1 MANYSNK
8 ALVEQMNTINVQPG
22 CLAIWGL
29 GQMGVAVKGNNGQ
42 ILYIDP
48 ILSDVV
54 AIKIPG
60 VADKFGRAF
69 PPPLQPEDVTNAA
82 YVLCTHEHLDH
93 TDPLTLGPLAKACP
107 QARFIVSGWALEL
120 MAEAGIP
127 AEKCIL
133 PKVNEPIYLD
143 GMKVTPIPA
152 AHEEIEYDQNKG
164 NRFFS
169 YLIEWE
175 RVSLFHSGDT
185 QITPDYVKHLHSLPR
200 ADVAILAVNGRDE
213 YRKSQDVL
221 GNLHPAEAVWLA
233 KELGW
238 DVIISGHNDLFEWN
252 TISAGALA
260 DAVHK
265 HNPRQK
271 YRCQLQPGEL
281 YYYVK

>member
-1 MANYSNK
+1 MAIYSST
-8 ALVEQMNTINVQPG
+8 ALVDQMNRISVQPA

-29 GQMGVAVKGNNGQ
+29 GQMGIAIKDNNDR
-42 ILYIDP
+42 IIYIDP
-48 ILSDVV
+48 ILSNVV

-60 VADKFGRAF
+60 AAEKFTRAF
-69 PPPLQPEDVTNAA
+69 PPPLQPEEITNAA

-93 TDPLTLGPLAKACP
+93 TDPLTLGPLAKASP
-107 QARFIVSGWALEL
+107 QAKFVVSGWAQEL
-120 MAEAGIP
+120 MQEAGIP
-127 AEKCIL
+127 AQKCIL
-133 PKVNEPIYLD
+133 PKANEIMDLD
-143 GMKVTPIPA
+143 GIKIIPIPA
-152 AHEEIEYDQNKG
+152 AHEAIEYDDHKG

-169 YLIEWE
+169 YLIEWNGI
-175 RVSLFHSGDT
+175 RLFHSGDT
-185 QITPDYVKHLHSLPR
+185 QVTPDYIKHLHSLPQ
-200 ADVAILAVNGRDE
+200 ADVAILAINGRDE

-233 KELGW
+233 KEFCW
-238 DVIISGHNDLFEWN
+238 DIIIGGHNDLFEWN
-252 TISAGALA
+252 SISAGALA